1 MTDIPTNIDIDPA
14 GPIVAD
20 AVVALVDTRHGQT
33 VGDALAAVRALNDI
47 IAAAT
52 AQLPETIDDARR
64 QHYSWDAIANAL
76 GISRPAAVRRYNRHE
91 RRTLLAD

>member
-1 MTDIPTNIDIDPA
+1 MTDNTSIDIDPA

-33 VGDALAAVRALNDI
+33 IGDALAAVRALNDI

-52 AQLPETIDDARR
+52 AQLPDTIDEARH
-64 QHYSWDAIANAL
+64 QHHSWDAIANAL
-76 GISRPAAVRRYNRHE
+76 GISRPAAVRRYSRH
-91 RRTLLAD
+91 RRVSPLAD